1 MSETPSRLI
10 LDHLVLENFKSYA
23 GRHAVGPFLAS
34 FSCVLGANGSGK
46 SNVID
51 SLLFVFGW
59 RAKALRHA
67 RLADLIHTSAEHPDA
82 TQARVDVHFALWN
95 DTMKIQVPGS
105 QFVISRVVRRQSSAS
120 HYEIDGMKVSQADI
134 LERLRAYGMDLSS
147 HRFLIL
153 QGEVEMISMLKARS
167 PEPLLD
173 AQVQACLKHLQQRQN
188 GAPETLLN
196 LDNTSASGDTG
207 LLEFLEVII
216 GSNVHIP
223 SIAMATAEAQLLEQ
237 NRAVARSRL
246 KTATAYCEE
255 LTERHSAA
263 VDGLK
268 QLVAS
273 FSALARHTQVQI
285 FRRRADFEALTNDLG
300 CAQQSLEAA
309 TAKHSGCKRE
319 RDALR
324 EQISELQA
332 KKQAAVDQEGALQS
346 RLRSLEVE
354 ARLLDERVTYMRA
367 ELKKTQEESALLSTE
382 ISTCQY
388 EAETQ
393 PAVLAELSGRL
404 AAQEKIVNELRAA
417 LLEVSGSESQ
427 TSEEM
432 LRQLTEQIAPL
443 QQRLGELQS
452 ILSTFDRTNM
462 NRANELLEL
471 AVSAG
476 ARASLACRGL
486 ETARS
491 MATALAQTGTQID
504 TVSTRLA
511 DIEGRRKKLRDLYT
525 ELNRLKSTISL
536 LELERTDALNIEES
550 TSHASKLELALL
562 DAQRRGELSGIR
574 GRLGDLASV
583 APKLRLS
590 AVCAFGPGLD
600 SIVVDDMASAK
611 KALDFI
617 RKHSLGV
624 AHLINLEQA
633 TVRAQSRMLPTS
645 SFQAPKDSQR
655 FLDLIILTDESLRP
669 AVWQVVGDTLLCADV
684 AAAQRAIRA
693 SDKPRRTVTLDGE
706 VFEANGVITGG
717 GSKEAMLARYRGFS
731 ATIAGM
737 NQQNPAGA
745 REGNNSRLQAL
756 QEQYS
761 AIETEISRV
770 QQSLGAEDIAS
781 LEALQA
787 SATQA
792 QQQQRS
798 AFELLRSELQQTFLA
813 IQRLASAGVLASCEV
828 VVSPSLLA
836 ECATLHSIVTG
847 LNISAASTV
856 ATALESA
863 VRQAPTLT
871 HLGSTVIAL
880 ASQHS
885 DLSAITSPALLF
897 KHLSSTLLQLSLAE
911 MPPEPTPTQ
920 RIAAIVSL
928 LTADSFLSNILTFK
942 TDPLNANGTFNDLNM
957 DQVRQEAVAL
967 EREIKYCEVQAK
979 DIRERGLGKGKNSEL
994 RDRLDVETRTLLELQ
1009 KEQKQLERATRAVL
1023 PRIERL
1029 QAQLADSNA
1038 QKARLTCEID
1048 NREQEREQLKV
1059 QALRIKEEDLPLAQ
1073 RETVSLDHVYK
1084 ELAAQGNEAND
1095 RLQTLEQVVAEAAA
1109 RVEEARSAQLAVET
1123 ELRGAER
1130 QYRRHLQSIQATGS
1144 ILALT
1149 VFDFEAENI
1158 GLRTQSAEYLL
1169 NARNREELR
1178 DLCTFVQPEL
1188 DSETGEQV
1196 LQLYGNITID
1206 KKTLKHAETGMNLDE
1221 ATCLLREYRERQ
1233 REVFTRQA
1241 ECQTLS
1247 ESYDEART
1255 RLNTLRDQRAAQFMA
1270 GFTEINVH
1278 LREMYKLLTLGGDA
1292 QLELLNQFDPF
1303 DGVLFS
1309 VMPPRKSWKQ
1319 ICNLSGGEK
1328 TISSLS
1334 LIFALHCFRPTPF
1347 YVMDEI
1353 DAALDARNVTVI
1365 ANYIREKTRNA
1376 QFVVI
1381 SLRNHTFELADRL
1394 VGIYKQHNA
1403 SRCVICDPAR
1413 ILAQARAEL
1422 K

>member
-1 MSETPSRLI
+1 MPEVPARLI

-23 GRHAVGPFLAS
+23 GRHEVGPFLAS

-59 RAKALRHA
+59 RAKALRHS
-67 RLADLIHTSAEHPDA
+67 RLADLIHTSAEYPNA

-95 DTMKIQVPGS
+95 DETKSQTPGS
-105 QFVISRVVRRQSSAS
+105 QFIISRIVKRQSSAS
-120 HYEIDGMKVSQADI
+120 HYEIDGIKVSQVDI
-134 LERLRAYGMDLSS
+134 LERLRLHGMDLSS

-173 AQVQACLKHLQQRQN
+173 VQIQACLTYLQQRQN
-188 GAPETLLN
+188 GAPDTPPN
-196 LDNTSASGDTG
+196 LDNTSTGGDAG

-237 NRAVARSRL
+237 NRAAARTRL
-246 KTATAYCEE
+246 KTAAAYCDE

-268 QLVAS
+268 QLVTS
-273 FSALARHTQVQI
+273 LSTLARHTQVQI

-300 CAQQSLEAA
+300 RAQQGLETA
-309 TAKHSGCKRE
+309 TAEHLACKQERE
-319 RDALR
+319 ALR
-324 EQISELQA
+324 EQVSELQTR
-332 KKQAAVDQEGALQS
+332 KQAAVDREGTLQS

-367 ELKKTQEESALLSTE
+367 ELQKAQDECALLSTE
-382 ISTCQY
+382 ISTCQR

-393 PAVLAELSGRL
+393 PAALAELAARL
-404 AAQEKIVNELRAA
+404 AAQEKVVDELRTA
-417 LLEVSGSESQ
+417 LLEVSGPESQ
-427 TSEEM
+427 TTEEM
-432 LRQLTEQIAPL
+432 LRQLAEQIAPL
-443 QQRLGELQS
+443 QRKLGGLQS
-452 ILSTFDRTNM
+452 TLSTFDRTNT

-471 AVSAG
+471 AVSTG

-491 MATALAQTGTQID
+491 MASTLAQTGAQLEAVTA
-504 TVSTRLA
+504 RLA
-511 DIEGRRKKLRDLYT
+511 DVESRRKKLRDLYA

-536 LELERTDALNIEES
+536 LELERSDALQIEES
-550 TSHASKLELALL
+550 ASHASKLELALM

-583 APKLRLS
+583 APRLKLA
-590 AVCAFGPGLD
+590 AVCAFGAGLD

-611 KALDFI
+611 RALDFI

-624 AHLINLEQA
+624 THLINLEQA
-633 TVRAQSRMLPTS
+633 TTRAQSRMLPTS
-645 SFQAPKDSQR
+645 SFHAPKDSQR
-655 FLDLIILTDESLRP
+655 FLDLITLTDEFLRP

-684 AAAQRAIRA
+684 AAAQRASRA
-693 SDKPRRTVTLDGE
+693 GDKPRRTVTLDGE
-706 VFEANGVITGG
+706 VFESNGVITGG

-731 ATIAGM
+731 ATTAAT
-737 NQQNPAGA
+737 NQQNAA
-745 REGNNSRLQAL
+745 ATREGNSSKLRAL

-761 AIETEISRV
+761 ATETEISRV

-781 LEALQA
+781 LETTQA
-787 SATQA
+787 SASQA

-798 AFELLRSELQQTFLA
+798 SFELLRSELLQTFSA
-813 IQRLASAGVLASCEV
+813 IQRLTSAGVLASCEAAV
-828 VVSPSLLA
+828 APPLLA
-836 ECATLHSIVTG
+836 ECTALHSIITSLDVS
-847 LNISAASTV
+847 SAATV
-856 ATALESA
+856 ASELDSA
-863 VRQAPTLT
+863 VRQAPMLT
-871 HLGSTVIAL
+871 CLGSAVITL
-880 ASQHS
+880 VSQHS

-897 KHLSSTLLQLSLAE
+897 KHLSSVLLQLSLAE

-920 RIAAIVSL
+920 RITTIVSL
-928 LTADSFLSNILTFK
+928 LTADSPLSDILTFK
-942 TDPLNANGTFNDLNM
+942 TDPLGVNGTFNDLSM
-957 DQVRQEAVAL
+957 EQARKDAAAL
-967 EREIKYCEVQAK
+967 EREIKYCEMQAK
-979 DIRERGLGKGKNSEL
+979 DIRERSLGKGKGSEV
-994 RDRLDVETRTLLELQ
+994 RDKLDAETRTLLGLQ
-1009 KEQKQLERATRAVL
+1009 KEQKQLERATKAVL
-1023 PRIERL
+1023 PRMERL
-1029 QAQLADSNA
+1029 QAQLADTNT
-1038 QKARLTCEID
+1038 QKARLACEID
-1048 NREQEREQLKV
+1048 TREQEREQLKA
-1059 QALRIKEEDLPLAQ
+1059 QALRIKEEELPLAQ
-1073 RETVSLDHVYK
+1073 RETVSIDHTYK
-1084 ELAAQGNEAND
+1084 ELAAQGSKANE
-1095 RLQTLEQVVAEAAA
+1095 RLQVLEQTVADATA
-1109 RVEEARSAQLAVET
+1109 RVEEARGAYLAVET

-1144 ILALT
+1144 VLALT

-1188 DSETGEQV
+1188 DSETAEQV
-1196 LQLYGNITID
+1196 LQLYGNITVD

-1233 REVFTRQA
+1233 REAFTRQA
-1241 ECQTLS
+1241 ECQVLS
-1247 ESYDEART
+1247 ERYDEART
-1255 RLNTLRDQRAAQFMA
+1255 KLNTLRDQRVAEFMA
-1270 GFTEINVH
+1270 GFTAINVH

-1353 DAALDARNVTVI
+1353 DAALDSRNVTVI
-1365 ANYIREKTRNA
+1365 ANYIKEKTKDA

-1413 ILAQARAEL
+1413 VLARAQAEN
-1422 K
+1422 